1 MIETLIR
8 ELLRRPDMEVQRM
21 MRHSVRTC
29 HLNDSLNDAAQI
41 MWEDV
46 CGSVP
51 VVDDQLK
58 PVGLLTDRDICMA
71 AYTQGAPLY
80 ALRVESAMA
89 RRVVS
94 CRPTDD
100 IDDAARVMAQNRVRR
115 LPVVGD
121 DGKLIGLL
129 TLGDLACES
138 QRNLKGSGNSQLGGV
153 IAEVYGSICA
163 ARCQRRHGV
172 DPPRVSSAEL
182 R

>member
-1 MIETLIR
+1 
-8 ELLRRPDMEVQRM
+8 MEVQRM

-29 HLNDSLNDAAQI
+29 HPNDSLNDAAQI

-51 VVDDQLK
+51 VVDDHLK
-58 PVGLLTDRDICMA
+58 PVGFLTDRDICMA
-71 AYTQGAPLY
+71 PYTQGAPLH

-115 LPVVGD
+115 LPVVGG
-121 DGKLIGLL
+121 DGRLIGLL
-129 TLGDLACES
+129 TLDDLACES
-138 QRNLKGSGNSQLGGV
+138 QRNLKGSVNSQLGGV